1 MDNVSN
7 CRHFVP
13 MRARRRQ
20 ARVRS
25 ALTALLTL
33 VPCAL
38 QSQPALVRPTVA
50 DAPVPIVFVHGNG
63 DHAGLW
69 DATIWRFESNGYP
82 RDRLFAIDLPNPM
95 ATASTTM
102 REPNRSTPEDQA
114 AALAAEVTRVLLR
127 TGASKVALVG
137 SSRGGI
143 TMRYYVRFGGGS
155 AHVSHLITAGTPN
168 HGVFALDGFS
178 AGSEFNGRSAFLRA
192 LNADREVEPN
202 IAYLTLRS
210 DSLDK
215 YAQPFGAALGAPT
228 MATGVDAHS
237 PALAGAQNL
246 VLPGTDHREVAFG
259 PAAFKAQ
266 YTFLTGRDPVTT
278 AIAAESSVVLD
289 GVVSANAFGA
299 PTNTPL
305 RGALVTVHEVDA
317 TTGERVRTA
326 VHTQRTRDDGRWG
339 PFRASATSRYEFE
352 VVAPDSSVILHVYR
366 APFPRSS
373 RVVNFRLPAPPSDTI
388 RADSVSVLLVRPR
401 GYLGAGRDRVSFDD
415 APARGIPEGVPTTD
429 RVAWRGPADRPRT
442 VRARFN
448 DDVIAVRTQPGDRRR
463 LVVAELPNE

>member
-1 MDNVSN
+1 MHNDPKR
-7 CRHFVP
+7 RHFG
-13 MRARRRQ
+13 RLWARRRQ
-20 ARVRS
+20 VWMCS
-25 ALTALLTL
+25 ALTTLLTVL
-33 VPCAL
+33 PCAVRAQL
-38 QSQPALVRPTVA
+38 APRPPAA
-50 DAPVPIVFVHGNG
+50 MDAPVPIVFVHGNG

-95 ATASTTM
+95 ATASTTT

-143 TMRYYVRFGGGS
+143 TMRHYVRFGGGA
-155 AHVSHLITAGTPN
+155 AHVSHVITAGTPN

-178 AGSEFNGRSAFLRA
+178 AGSEFNGRSTFLRA
-192 LNADREVEPN
+192 LNAEREVEPG

-228 MATGVDAHS
+228 MATGVDALS
-237 PALAGAQNL
+237 PTLAGAQNV

-259 PAAFKAQ
+259 SAAFKAK
-266 YTFLTGRDPVTT
+266 YTFLTGRDPLTT
-278 AIAAESSVVLD
+278 AITAESSVVLD
-289 GVVSANAFGA
+289 GMVSANAFGA

-305 RGALVTVHEVDA
+305 SGALVTVHEVDA

-326 VHTQRTRDDGRWG
+326 LHTQRTRDDGRWG

-373 RVVNFRLPAPPSDTI
+373 RVVNFRLPAPPSDTT
-388 RADSVSVLLVRPR
+388 RGDSVSVLLVRPR
-401 GYLGAGRDRVSFDD
+401 GYLGAGRDRVLFDD
-415 APARGIPEGVPTTD
+415 TPARGIPDGVPTTD
-429 RVAWRGPADRPRT
+429 RVSWRGPADRPRS

-448 DDVIAVRTQPGDRRR
+448 DDVIVVRTQPNDRRR